1 MIRRYH
7 RAPFFAAALSL
18 LACSDSADEI
28 TGPPDRAELELA
40 ASRIA
45 VAFIAV
51 AAGEQGASFLD
62 NSLPCTRRGV
72 INYSNSEQ
80 GRMATFSGC
89 ELGAGV
95 SIDGTGE
102 LRWAG
107 PDLPTN
113 ERGHF
118 CEAFPI
124 PSCQTALAWT
134 GTLNVTLAQGL
145 EFRLNE
151 LRIDDLEMEPDQG
164 LYPDGLR
171 LATAGLGP
179 VRFDVTALDDTFQ
192 VEASTLPDEVFS
204 SVGIGIDAIPNPSGS
219 LDALTSNDIRRLAFD
234 PALALFAFLVDEISD
249 VRPDHTHNLD
259 CGTSIVTFDPEQ
271 LPLIQNNWSSCET
284 LGVFLSGGFIVE
296 FGPDTNFTTGPLTMS
311 VQGSLTLG
319 GGIPK
324 IELARLEWSAAPG
337 VSASELGISLL
348 LETPSGEARFFNL
361 SAMAD
366 D

>member
-1 MIRRYH
+1 M
-7 RAPFFAAALSL
+7 
-18 LACSDSADEI
+18 LACSDGADEI
-28 TGPPDRAELELA
+28 MGPPDRAELELA
-40 ASRIA
+40 ASRLA

-51 AAGEQGASFLD
+51 AAGDEGASFLD
-62 NSLPCTRRGV
+62 NFLPCTRRGV

-80 GRMATFSGC
+80 GRMTTFSGC

-95 SIDGTGE
+95 KIDGTGE

-124 PSCQTALAWT
+124 PSCETALVWT
-134 GTLNVTLAQGL
+134 GTLNVTLAQGT
-145 EFRLNE
+145 EFRLDE
-151 LRIDDLEMEPDQG
+151 LRIDDLEMAPDRG
-164 LYPDGLR
+164 LYPDGLH
-171 LATAGLGP
+171 LETAGLGP
-179 VRFDVTALDDTFQ
+179 ARFDVTALGDPFQ
-192 VEASTLPDEVFS
+192 VEAGTLPDEVFRS
-204 SVGIGIDAIPNPSGS
+204 IGMDIDAIPNPSGS
-219 LDALTSNDIRRLAFD
+219 LDSLTFNDLRRLALD

-249 VRPDHTHNLD
+249 VRGDHTHNLH
-259 CGTSIVTFDPEQ
+259 CGTSVVTFDAEQ

-284 LGVFLSGGFIVE
+284 LGVFLSGGFNVE
-296 FGPDTNFTTGPLTMS
+296 FGPDTNLTTGPLTMS

-324 IELARLEWSAAPG
+324 IGLARLEWSAAPG
-337 VSASELGISLL
+337 VSASELRISLL
-348 LETPSGEARFFNL
+348 LETPSGETRFFTL